1 MTTSTLNRTPMI
13 RSDALIQQDVLDEL
27 EWDPRVRPYEIGV
40 SVRDGIVT
48 LSGQVDSYTKRWAA
62 QEAAL
67 RVLGVKAVAN
77 DLDVSLHAT
86 AERTDTDL
94 AHAAVAAL
102 TWDAEIPIQSIHV
115 AVSNGWVT
123 LTGQVET
130 TFQRDAAERAIQRLA
145 GIRGVSNGLTARQPE
160 PAPADVKE
168 RIERA
173 LVRNAETDAAHI
185 TVTVRNHT
193 ATLRGTVRSHAERR
207 AAEASARSAPGITEV
222 NNRLLVGS

>member
-1 MTTSTLNRTPMI
+1 MQ
-13 RSDALIQQDVLDEL
+13 IQQDVLDEL
-27 EWDPRVRPYEIGV
+27 EWDRRVRLNGV
-40 SVRDGIVT
+40 GVAVKDGIVT
-48 LSGQVDSYTKRWAA
+48 LTGQVESYSKRWTA

-77 DLDVSLHAT
+77 DLEVRLHTT

-94 AHAAVAAL
+94 AYAAVAAL
-102 TWDAEIPIQSIHV
+102 TWDADIPTQSV
-115 AVSNGWVT
+115 RVTVSHGWVT

-130 TFQRDAAERAIQRLA
+130 PFERDAAERAIQRLA
-145 GIRGVSNGLTARQPE
+145 GVRDVSNGLTVRQPE

-185 TVTVRNHT
+185 TVLVKDHT

-207 AAEASARSAPGITEV
+207 AAEASARSAPGITQV
-222 NNRLLVGS
+222 NNRILVEPSA